1 MSALGDAASVR
12 GMSET
17 AEFPP
22 DRRFRRALWRTLR
35 GASSVVRRLLIGER
49 SLEPLGWQPGET
61 ISADVVMHFPDAEAK
76 LYQLTQWLPVLKEL
90 DKRHPVLILTRRKAA
105 FVRLHEF
112 TSLRKVYVPL
122 FSQLSDLYTQNDFKV
137 ALYVNNGMR
146 NFQSLA
152 HQPMRHVHINHGES
166 DKVSM
171 VSNQA
176 KAYDRVFIAGEA
188 ARLRHRSALLDFDE
202 SKLVAVGRPQLDLAP
217 EPTIPPSDR
226 RTVLYAPTWEGESE
240 ANNYTSVDVYGPAIV
255 AAVLAMP
262 SSRLI
267 YKPHPRVPDS
277 DNPPVA
283 AGHTEIMEQ
292 IDSAARSD
300 PTAGHLVQLEGD
312 VLAVIPRCDIVI
324 TDVSSVGLDFL
335 YLKTENP
342 LFITDRRTDRTLLER
357 EAPVSRCSYV
367 IDQTTIGELA
377 TALPAPLTDDSLREE
392 RQRMR
397 RFYFGDGEPG
407 DSTERF
413 IAAVDELVKER
424 DALVARRLAM
434 GQIHSYAPSDD

>member
-1 MSALGDAASVR
+1 
-12 GMSET
+12 
-17 AEFPP
+17 
-22 DRRFRRALWRTLR
+22 
-35 GASSVVRRLLIGER
+35 
-49 SLEPLGWQPGET
+49 
-61 ISADVVMHFPDAEAK
+61 
-76 LYQLTQWLPVLKEL
+76 
-90 DKRHPVLILTRRKAA
+90 
-105 FVRLHEF
+105 
-112 TSLRKVYVPL
+112 
-122 FSQLSDLYTQNDFKV
+122 
-137 ALYVNNGMR
+137 
-146 NFQSLA
+146 
-152 HQPMRHVHINHGES
+152 
-166 DKVSM
+166 
-171 VSNQA
+171 
-176 KAYDRVFIAGEA
+176 
-188 ARLRHRSALLDFDE
+188 
-202 SKLVAVGRPQLDLAP
+202 
-217 EPTIPPSDR
+217 
-226 RTVLYAPTWEGESE
+226 VLYAPTWEGESE